1 MILKRTESSNN
12 MEETKAKAA
21 EKQSLKIV
29 FETDDGPSEWYVVD
43 ETRINGCNYIL
54 VADAPEGDAECLI
67 LKDIAPEEAKESVY
81 EEIEDEEELRIV
93 AGMFEEALSDTS
105 IID

>member
-1 MILKRTESSNN
+1 
-12 MEETKAKAA
+12 MEETK
-21 EKQSLKIV
+21 KQTADKEGLKII

-54 VADAPEGDAECLI
+54 VADALDGDAECMI
-67 LKDIAPEEAKESVY
+67 LKDTAPAEAKESVY
-81 EEIEDEEELRIV
+81 EEIEDEEELKIV

-105 IID
+105 IVSG